1 MRERASYSS
10 LDNILPFW
18 ALRIRPLP
26 ASLLLVSAAIGATV
40 LVSLMMLTLV
50 PLVLLVGGLV
60 LWMVVSL
67 LLGWA
72 SIEVLAA
79 CERWMERDPRFL
91 R

>member
-1 MRERASYSS
+1 MRKSTSYSS
-10 LDNILPFW
+10 LDNIIPSW

-26 ASLLLVSAAIGATV
+26 ATLLLVSAAIGATI
-40 LVSLMMLTLV
+40 LMSLMMLTLV

-72 SIEVLAA
+72 GIEVLAA
-79 CERWMERDPRFL
+79 GERWMERDPRFQ

>member
-1 MRERASYSS
+1 MRERASSSS
-10 LDNILPFW
+10 LDNIIPSW

-26 ASLLLVSAAIGATV
+26 ASLLLVSVAIGATI

-72 SIEVLAA
+72 GIEVLAA
-79 CERWMERDPRFL
+79 CERWMERDPRFQ

>member
-1 MRERASYSS
+1 MRERASSSS
-10 LDNILPFW
+10 LDNIIPSW

-26 ASLLLVSAAIGATV
+26 ASLLLVSVAIGATI

-67 LLGWA
+67 ILGWA
-72 SIEVLAA
+72 GIEVLAA
-79 CERWMERDPRFL
+79 CERWMERDPRFQ

>member
-1 MRERASYSS
+1 MRERVSYSS
-10 LDNILPFW
+10 LNHILPSW

-72 SIEVLAA
+72 GIEVLAA